1 MKIPSSWDRD
11 VLIYFLD
18 NLDLRAYT
26 TMPKVRELRD
36 YLFTAFK
43 ALVTSEWNALQ
54 RHDRE
59 EKEKQIQEMAV
70 RSHRIIEEI
79 EQMLNETE
87 SGRRQNENMFRQL
100 QEMHMK
106 NRADLGELN
115 DFDHTVVARYRQ
127 SRAMQ
132 MRGRGR
138 RRRRTASPPSEEAE
152 QIRHFIDLYRNGRN
166 LNRENQGAVLPY
178 ESSSEDE
185 AAALPSTFDAT
196 RFAHWFSDNYMQEH
210 RMVMALNFG
219 SIRQLKD
226 RMPQPPRE
234 LRRPWAWQEYELP
247 DVVSDVGANRAV
259 QQMEQRVLQEL
270 REQELQ
276 ELQEQEL
283 QADGDGG
290 GYSSTQA
297 SGLQINVAREQQSQK
312 QDTPDGAY
320 FSRNVSTHDDDT
332 GGPRVAAT
340 STPLTNSI
348 HDGLTFIP
356 RSSSLLLDED
366 RTPLMMPGSEGA
378 LSLPPEFSLEAEF
391 PMPSQMVDS
400 GKGQSMEVD
409 DSGSTMV
416 RSRLGA
422 TPFRPFLPV
431 IDEEQQVQQRN
442 LTMLPRVLE
451 MSLDSPLAAVERAA
465 EGTPEAVAEGTV
477 EALPEGAPGAVAVAS
492 PTSPREWSAVFRA
505 RGQITRNYYETPPP
519 RPPKRARRA
528 IPASVDIER
537 RADPASEDIGHRADP
552 ASEDIGHR
560 ADPASED
567 IRHQENPEHIQGE
580 LPRVNTEITMSFM
593 ATLLQEATDVVAH
606 SLKMIT
612 VPEVQEQ
619 PQQVAPPLP
628 PDEALVD
635 PSVLPEIL
643 NESLPNIS
651 VSAVPNIEIMDPL
664 PVVQVLQPTIPSLAD
679 LSEHAVVTDVQILPP
694 LNLDRAKEQSRGSS
708 VCPAIDQ
715 TGGSE
720 DRSEEITFVQASS
733 LQQNVATEDSL
744 QLVENVAFLLKHKD
758 KIRLMFDHQKHLSDQ
773 HQYPAEESSSSGT
786 ETNNRCFPAVQT
798 YDSDIILNMPR
809 SKLQLVHG
817 LLEALITLPQVDL
830 QNASFIRNRLDAANA
845 FRYVLDLKTAG
856 IVTLCD
862 DGRFF
867 SLN

>member
-1 MKIPSSWDRD
+1 MKIPPSWDRD
-11 VLIYFLD
+11 VVIYFLD

-36 YLFTAFK
+36 YLLTAFK

-59 EKEKQIQEMAV
+59 EKEKQIQETAV
-70 RSHRIIEEI
+70 RSQRIIEEI

-87 SGRRQNENMFRQL
+87 SGERQNENMFRQL
-100 QEMHMK
+100 QEMHMQ
-106 NRADLGELN
+106 NRANLGELYD
-115 DFDHTVVARYRQ
+115 DFDHFVVPRYRH

-138 RRRRTASPPSEEAE
+138 RRRRTASPSSEEAE
-152 QIRHFIDLYRNGRN
+152 QIRHFVDLYRNGRN
-166 LNRENQGAVLPY
+166 LNRENQGAVLPH
-178 ESSSEDE
+178 ESEDE

-196 RFAHWFSDNYMQEH
+196 RFPHWFSDNYMQEH
-210 RMVMALNFG
+210 RMVMALHFG

-234 LRRPWAWQEYELP
+234 LQMPWAWQELELP
-247 DVVSDVGANRAV
+247 DVVSHVGANRAV
-259 QQMEQRVLQEL
+259 EQMEQRVRQEL
-270 REQELQ
+270 REQELR

-283 QADGDGG
+283 QELQADGYGG

-297 SGLQINVAREQQSQK
+297 SGLQINVARELQSQHH

-340 STPLTNSI
+340 STPLTNNI

-378 LSLPPEFSLEAEF
+378 LSLPPECSLEAEF

-400 GKGQSMEVD
+400 GNGQTMEVE

-477 EALPEGAPGAVAVAS
+477 EALPEGTPGAVAVAS
-492 PTSPREWSAVFRA
+492 PTSPREWSAVFRT
-505 RGQITRNYYETPPP
+505 RGQITTNYYETPPP
-519 RPPKRARRA
+519 RPPKRVRRA

-552 ASEDIGHR
+552 E
-560 ADPASED
+560 SED
-567 IRHQENPEHIQGE
+567 IRPQENPEHIQGE
-580 LPRVNTEITMSFM
+580 LPRVNNEFTMSFM
-593 ATLLQEATDVVAH
+593 ATLLQEATDVIAH
-606 SLKMIT
+606 SLQMIT
-612 VPEVQEQ
+612 MPEVQEQ

-635 PSVLPEIL
+635 PPVLPEIL

-651 VSAVPNIEIMDPL
+651 ESAVPNIEIMDPL
-664 PVVQVLQPTIPSLAD
+664 PVVQVLQPSTIPSLAD
-679 LSEHAVVTDVQILPP
+679 LSDHAVVTDVQILPP
-694 LNLDRAKEQSRGSS
+694 LNLDRAKEQSRGSAG
-708 VCPAIDQ
+708 CPAIDQ

-720 DRSEEITFVQASS
+720 DRSEEITVVQASS
-733 LQQNVATEDSL
+733 LQQNVATEDRL
-744 QLVENVAFLLKHKD
+744 HQQLMENVAFIIEHKD
-758 KIRLMFDHQKHLSDQ
+758 MLRLMIDHQKHLSD
-773 HQYPAEESSSSGT
+773 HYQYTAEESSSCGT
-786 ETNNRCFPAVQT
+786 QTNYRCLPAVQT
-798 YDSDIILNMPR
+798 YDYDIILNMPR

-817 LLEALITLPQVDL
+817 LLKALITLPQVDL